1 MSNKVTMSNKVR
13 WVAIASLAVNLLLLQ
28 AFSQQNDELTQQ
40 SGELTD
46 LRDELASYSGTIARL
61 EAENEAASVELA
73 VLKVLERHRL
83 RVSPAKRHDVAS
95 TIIKVAQ
102 RYKLAP
108 ELILAVIFTESS
120 FDPDAKS
127 EVGAVGLMQL
137 MPATARQFG
146 VRNPFNPIENIR
158 AGVAYLRQLLD
169 RYNNDEV
176 LALAAYNAGPNTV
189 DRYGKSVPPY
199 RETREYV
206 SKVKKIVGQP
216 TRQPATRI
224 YKTVDLTEDGR
235 EIPKYTDKKP
245 R

>member
-1 MSNKVTMSNKVR
+1 MSNKVR

-137 MPATARQFG
+137 MPATATQMALELELEWKGRRLLTDPQM
-146 VRNPFNPIENIR
+146 NILLGSFYLQKLIHR
-158 AGVAYLRQLLD
+158 FDDLNAG
-169 RYNNDEV
+169 
-176 LALAAYNAGPNTV
+176 LAAYNIGPNRLHYLITEQ
-189 DRYGKSVPPY
+189 GHVPRTY
-199 RETREYV
+199 ARKVQRVTAELREEFF
-206 SKVKKIVGQP
+206 
-216 TRQPATRI
+216 
-224 YKTVDLTEDGR
+224 
-235 EIPKYTDKKP
+235 
-245 R
+245 